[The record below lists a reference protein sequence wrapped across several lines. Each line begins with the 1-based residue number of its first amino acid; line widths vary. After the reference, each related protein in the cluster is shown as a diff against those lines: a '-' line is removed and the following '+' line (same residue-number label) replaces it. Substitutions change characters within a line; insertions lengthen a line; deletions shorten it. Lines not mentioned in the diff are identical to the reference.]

1 MIWQS
6 NAPYKFRYKVNVN
19 FPNIQLFHYQNTK
32 KSSFFIL
39 NPQNNRLHKVK
50 KRPDFI
56 KKSQVFLLVID
67 YSVFNELQIHVIVRF
82 AVIC

>member
-19 FPNIQLFHYQNTK
+19 FPNIQLFHYQN
-32 KSSFFIL
+32 
-39 NPQNNRLHKVK
+39 
-50 KRPDFI
+50 

-67 YSVFNELQIHVIVRF
+67 YSVFNELQVHVIVRF